1 MDSSATVVW
10 QGGLKDG
17 EGKISTE
24 SGAMKDSVYT
34 FGTRFEDNPGTNP
47 EELIAAAHASCF
59 SMALANELGQVDIKP
74 EKIETQATVTL
85 STENNDFNVTQSHLD
100 VKVHLK
106 GGDRPA
112 FQKAVDSA
120 KANCPISKLLKAEI
134 TLDLE
139 LVA

>member
-1 MDSSATVVW
+1 MDSTATVVW
-10 QGGLKDG
+10 KGSLKEG

-24 SGAMKDSVYT
+24 SGALKDSVYS

-59 SMALANELGQVDIKP
+59 SMALANELGQVDLAP
-74 EKIETQATVTL
+74 ETIETKATITL
-85 STENNDFNVTQSHLD
+85 SPANNDLNITQSHLN

-112 FQKAVDSA
+112 FQKAADLA
-120 KANCPISKLLKAEI
+120 KAHCPISKLLKAEI
-134 TLDLE
+134 IMEIE
-139 LVA
+139 LVS